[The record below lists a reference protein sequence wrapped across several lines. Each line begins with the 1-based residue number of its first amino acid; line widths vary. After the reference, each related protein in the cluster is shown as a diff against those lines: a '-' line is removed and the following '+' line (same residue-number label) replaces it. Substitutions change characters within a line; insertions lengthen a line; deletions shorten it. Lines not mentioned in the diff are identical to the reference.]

1 MYYYKLTVAYDGT
14 NYCGWQI
21 QKDNKTIQGIM
32 MTAAQTLFGEEVTLT
47 GASRTDSGVH
57 ANGQVVLM
65 VTHKGIETYKMPLA
79 LNMHMPRDIVV
90 VKAEQVDESFHP
102 RYIPHMKTYIYSVY
116 NGPHHLPKD
125 QRYSMHYRY
134 SLKLEPMVEAAQYFI
149 GTHDFESYSSIKKS
163 VVQTVRTIH
172 DIKITKEGSMYRFK
186 IVGNGFLYNMVR
198 IMVGT
203 LLEVGNGRREP
214 TSIQEGLVKKSR
226 KAAGKTAHAKGLTL
240 ECIDYMQGD

>member
-14 NYCGWQI
+14 NYCGWQV
-21 QKDNKTIQGIM
+21 QKNNVTVQGVM
-32 MTAAQTLFGEEVTLT
+32 MKAAKSLFGEDVTLT

-65 VTHKGIETYKMPLA
+65 ASKKAMETYKIPLA

-90 VKAEQVDESFHP
+90 TSAEVVDATFHP
-102 RYIPHMKTYIYSVY
+102 RYVPHQKTYVYHVY
-116 NGPHHLPKD
+116 NGPHHLPRD

-134 SLKLEPMVEAAQYFI
+134 HLKLEPMLEAAKYFI

-163 VVQTVRTIH
+163 VDQTTRTIY
-172 DIKITKEGSMYRFK
+172 DLKITREGLMYRFEIK
-186 IVGNGFLYNMVR
+186 GNGFLYNMVR

-203 LLEVGNGRREP
+203 LLEVGNGRRKP
-214 TSIQEGLVKKSR
+214 DSIREGLEKKSR
-226 KAAGKTAHAKGLTL
+226 KAAGKTAPAKGLTL
-240 ECIDYMQGD
+240 ECIDYSQGD

>member
-14 NYCGWQI
+14 NYCGWQV
-21 QKDNKTIQGIM
+21 QKNNDTVQGVM
-32 MTAAQTLFGEEVTLT
+32 MIAAKALFGEDVTLT

-65 VTHKGIETYKMPLA
+65 VSEKAMPTYKIPLA
-79 LNMHMPRDIVV
+79 MNMHMPRDIVV
-90 VKAEQVDESFHP
+90 IKAESVDETFHP
-102 RYIPHMKTYIYSVY
+102 RYLPHKKTYIYSVY

-134 SLKLEPMVEAAQYFI
+134 DLKLEPMVEAAKYFI

-163 VVQTVRTIH
+163 VDQTIRTIH
-172 DIKITKEGSMYRFK
+172 DLKITKEGAMYRFE

-203 LLEVGNGRREP
+203 LLEVGNGRRKP
-214 TSIQEGLVKKSR
+214 VSIRDGLERKSR
-226 KAAGKTAHAKGLTL
+226 KAAGKTAPAKGLTL
-240 ECIDYMQGD
+240 EYIDYLQGD

>member
-14 NYCGWQI
+14 NYCGWQV
-21 QKDNKTIQGIM
+21 QKNNDTVQGVM
-32 MTAAQTLFGEEVTLT
+32 MIAAKALFGEDVTLT

-65 VTHKGIETYKMPLA
+65 VSEKAMPTYKIPLA
-79 LNMHMPRDIVV
+79 MNMHMPRDIVV
-90 VKAEQVDESFHP
+90 IKAECVDETFHP
-102 RYIPHMKTYIYSVY
+102 RYLPHKKTYIYSVY

-134 SLKLEPMVEAAQYFI
+134 DLKLEPMLEAAKYFI

-163 VVQTVRTIH
+163 VDQTIRTIYELR
-172 DIKITKEGSMYRFK
+172 ITKEGAIYRFE

-203 LLEVGNGRREP
+203 LLEVGNGRRKPE
-214 TSIQEGLVKKSR
+214 SIRDGLERKLR
-226 KAAGKTAHAKGLTL
+226 KAAGKTAPAKGLTL
-240 ECIDYMQGD
+240 EYIDYLQGD